1 MRQYVRPGGLGD
13 DAATTAT
20 GEAGRAVISGQG
32 GPRAFWEREQ
42 GSTLGSV
49 LPSKAAG
56 TPAATAPAS
65 ARPRTDRPPGHF
77 GPPAPTGPTGPP
89 ARLGG
94 AVAALVA
101 GILTLVVPALGLYLG
116 MWFFLL
122 VANLPGIG
130 FGIVAVLRNPDAAEV
145 ERYLRYAWACNFA
158 YVALSVVFLIP
169 IMVLAVIIL
178 SV

>member
-1 MRQYVRPGGLGD
+1 M
-13 DAATTAT
+13 
-20 GEAGRAVISGQG
+20 SGQG
-32 GPRAFWEREQ
+32 GPKAFWEREQ

-49 LPSKAAG
+49 
-56 TPAATAPAS
+56 
-65 ARPRTDRPPGHF
+65 RPPGPAGPSRPASGGPF
-77 GPPAPTGPTGPP
+77 GHRPGPRPGAGPGAGPTGPP

-101 GILTLVVPALGLYLG
+101 ALLSLVVPVLGLYLG

-130 FGIVAVLRNPDAAEV
+130 FGVMAVRRYPDAAEV
-145 ERYLRYAWACNFA
+145 ERHLRYAWACNFA
-158 YVALSVVFLIP
+158 YAALSVVFFIP
-169 IMVLAVIIL
+169 LMLLAVVIL

>member
-1 MRQYVRPGGLGD
+1 M
-13 DAATTAT
+13 
-20 GEAGRAVISGQG
+20 SGQG
-32 GPRAFWEREQ
+32 GPKAFWEREQ

-49 LPSKAAG
+49 RPTGAVGAPAAPPAGPPTVGLPSREHLR
-56 TPAATAPAS
+56 PA
-65 ARPRTDRPPGHF
+65 
-77 GPPAPTGPTGPP
+77 GPTGPP

-101 GILTLVVPALGLYLG
+101 ALLSLVVPALGLYLG

-130 FGIVAVLRNPDAAEV
+130 FGIMAVVRNPDASEV
-145 ERYLRYAWACNFA
+145 ERFLRYSWACNFA
-158 YVALSVVFLIP
+158 YAVLSVVFLIP
-169 IMVLAVIIL
+169 IMILAVIIL

>member
-1 MRQYVRPGGLGD
+1 M
-13 DAATTAT
+13 
-20 GEAGRAVISGQG
+20 SGQG
-32 GPRAFWEREQ
+32 GPKAFWEREQ

-49 LPSKAAG
+49 RPPDASGPRTAHPSRPAAG
-56 TPAATAPAS
+56 GS
-65 ARPRTDRPPGHF
+65 FGHRP
-77 GPPAPTGPTGPP
+77 GPHTGVGPTGPP

-101 GILTLVVPALGLYLG
+101 ALLSLVVPVLGLYLG

-130 FGIVAVLRNPDAAEV
+130 FGVMAVRRYPDAAEV
-145 ERYLRYAWACNFA
+145 ERHLRYAWACNFA
-158 YVALSVVFLIP
+158 YAALSVVFFIP
-169 IMVLAVIIL
+169 LMLLAVVIL